1 MKQLENFA
9 KSDAGKLALYASGA
23 LTMLFEGVET
33 FVLIPKVQKEAD
45 GKMIFDL
52 SFMNSQE
59 KMQEFLDALTDK
71 GTDLYRNTLLKTDN
85 VFPLIYSTFFALFLT
100 KFGGKTDWKTAL
112 PYLMLC
118 FDYTENFCSTK
129 MLKSGEVSKS
139 MALFANTMTK
149 GKMLTMTTILNL
161 MALTWWNSRK
171 D

>member
-1 MKQLENFA
+1 MNKLENFA
-9 KSDAGKLALYASGA
+9 KSDAGKLALYAGGA
-23 LTMLFEGVET
+23 LTVLMECYET
-33 FVLIPKVQKEAD
+33 FVLTPKIQKAA
-45 GKMIFDL
+45 GGRTIFDTA
-52 SFMNSQE
+52 FMNTPEQ
-59 KMQEFLDALTDK
+59 MQEFLDALSDK
-71 GTDLYRNTLLKTDN
+71 GADLYLNTLLKTDN

-100 KFGGKTDWKTAL
+100 KFNGKADWKTAL

-161 MALTWWNSRK
+161 MALAWWNSRK

>member
-1 MKQLENFA
+1 MKKLENFV

-45 GKMIFDL
+45 GKMIL
-52 SFMNSQE
+52 
-59 KMQEFLDALTDK
+59 FLDALSDK
-71 GTDLYRNTLLKTDN
+71 GADLYLNTLLKTDN

-100 KFGGKTDWKTAL
+100 KFNGKADWKTAL

-161 MALTWWNSRK
+161 MALAWWNSRK

>member
-85 VFPLIYSTFFALFLT
+85 VFPLIYSTFFAL
-100 KFGGKTDWKTAL
+100 

>member
-71 GTDLYRNTLLKTDN
+71 GTDLYLNTLLKTDN

-100 KFGGKTDWKTAL
+100 KFGGKADCKWTIGGLLRVGGRYVIDAKFRPRLIFEFA
-112 PYLMLC
+112 
-118 FDYTENFCSTK
+118 DRETK
-129 MLKSGEVSKS
+129 
-139 MALFANTMTK
+139 
-149 GKMLTMTTILNL
+149 
-161 MALTWWNSRK
+161 
-171 D
+171 